1 MAGRAPRAP
10 RYVATFTPASCQA
23 RVKPVCLGVKPVCL
37 ACVPGEEPAPR
48 NWVPRSAAHTR
59 LASCPRPRPASP
71 PPAPPTLQPP
81 HPAAHVAPVIS
92 RPELAPPP
100 ARQEALLAGDAL
112 LVLSAAQV
120 KEGGRRFAAVVAQA
134 WNVSDAVA
142 PTLLHQVSPRGRSA
156 YCLDHLPRT
165 YLAPC
170 YLLRTPCYHVLA
182 HQVILEGSLVTA
194 RLIGSLAYV
203 AVSTAPRLP
212 EGGARFSEVP
222 EVDVMP
228 WVGGGGGGG
237 GGLEPAA
244 LCADVSYVAEAQYSP
259 SNPFHPPPPSPPS
272 SCSCIPPP

>member
-1 MAGRAPRAP
+1 M
-10 RYVATFTPASCQA
+10 
-23 RVKPVCLGVKPVCL
+23 
-37 ACVPGEEPAPR
+37 
-48 NWVPRSAAHTR
+48 
-59 LASCPRPRPASP
+59 
-71 PPAPPTLQPP
+71 
-81 HPAAHVAPVIS
+81 
-92 RPELAPPP
+92 
-100 ARQEALLAGDAL
+100 
-112 LVLSAAQV
+112 LSAAQV